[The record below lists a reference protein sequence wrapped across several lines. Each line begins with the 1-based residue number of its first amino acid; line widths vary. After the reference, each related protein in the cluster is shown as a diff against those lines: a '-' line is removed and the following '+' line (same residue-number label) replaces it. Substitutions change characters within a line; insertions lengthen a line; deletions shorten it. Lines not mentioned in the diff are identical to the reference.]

1 MKIDYLE
8 LNKELKEKIDDKIV
22 IYFFT
27 ILIVFSG
34 IIFFIF
40 IRNSTINFNDE
51 NMFNNNISRIVFAF
65 FSSFLIGLLSSCIL
79 IGIIVPNFYTG
90 NYNTEHNIDI
100 MKKYK
105 VSDINKFK
113 HEINFIEE
121 EITYVKDITDKY
133 DFINNILNII
143 YNDYVSDNQ
152 FEKEI
157 ALRIINNKL

>member
-40 IRNSTINFNDE
+40 IRNSTINFNDK
-51 NMFNNNISRIVFAF
+51 NMFTDNVSRIAFAF
-65 FSSFLIGLLSSCIL
+65 FSSFLIGFLSSCIL

-113 HEINFIEE
+113 KEINFIED
-121 EITYVKDITDKY
+121 EISYIKDIDDKY
-133 DFINNILNII
+133 NFINNVLNII
-143 YNDYVSDNQ
+143 YNGYVSDNQ

-157 ALRIINNKL
+157 SQCIVNNKV

>member
-1 MKIDYLE
+1 MKVDYLK
-8 LNKELKEKIDDKIV
+8 LNKELNEKIDDKIV

-40 IRNSTINFNDE
+40 IRNSTINFNDK
-51 NMFNNNISRIVFAF
+51 NMFADNVSRIVFAF
-65 FSSFLIGLLSSCIL
+65 FSSFLIGLLSSFIL
-79 IGIIVPNFYTG
+79 IGIIGQNFYTG

-121 EITYVKDITDKY
+121 EISYVKDIDDKY

-157 ALRIINNKL
+157 ALHIINNKI